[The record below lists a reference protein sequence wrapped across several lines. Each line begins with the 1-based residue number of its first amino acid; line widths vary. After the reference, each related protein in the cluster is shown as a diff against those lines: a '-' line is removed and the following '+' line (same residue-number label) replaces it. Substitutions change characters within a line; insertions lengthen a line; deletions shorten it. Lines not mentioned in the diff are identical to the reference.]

1 MLGRLVPSISSLVPF
16 VIGSVLVTIVPGPD
30 MALITRQVLAYGERT
45 ARATIAGNL
54 LGLVVH
60 TAGVAFGLSA
70 ILLGSAR
77 VFEIVK
83 LLGAAYLIYL
93 GVTTLRHTRTPVPGT
108 EQVRE
113 RLVISRGTAFR
124 QGFVST
130 TLNPKPALFFATFLP
145 QFVDPDGNVAL
156 QVLALGGFH
165 ILIGVV
171 WLTTYAHLIGRL
183 HFVLT
188 RERVRRWVERATGAV
203 LVALGV
209 RVAFSS
215 R

>member
-1 MLGRLVPSISSLVPF
+1 MPSLSSLIPF
-16 VIGSVLVTIVPGPD
+16 AIGSVLVTIVPGPD
-30 MALITRQVLAYGERT
+30 MALITRQVLAYGQRT

-54 LGLVVH
+54 TGLVVH
-60 TAGVAFGLSA
+60 TVGVAFGLSA

-77 VFEIVK
+77 VFEVVK

-93 GVTTLRHTRTPVPGT
+93 GVTTFLVHRAVDTAAPDRVAITRGK
-108 EQVRE
+108 
-113 RLVISRGTAFR
+113 AFR
-124 QGFVST
+124 QGFLST
-130 TLNPKPALFFATFLP
+130 TLNPKPALFFATYLP

-165 ILIGVV
+165 ILVGAA
-171 WLTTYAHLIGRL
+171 WLTTYAGLIGRL

-188 RERVRRWVERATGAV
+188 RQRVRRWLERTTGAV

-209 RVAFSS
+209 RVAFSD

>member
-1 MLGRLVPSISSLVPF
+1 MPSPASLIPF
-16 VIGSVLVTIVPGPD
+16 VVGSVLVTIVPGPD
-30 MALITRQVLAYGERT
+30 MALITRQVLAYGQHV
-45 ARATIAGNL
+45 ARATIAGNVA
-54 LGLVVH
+54 GLVVH

-77 VFEIVK
+77 VFEAVK

-93 GVTTLRHTRTPVPGT
+93 GVTTFRHTRTPVGGT
-108 EQVRE
+108 GHVRE
-113 RLVISRGTAFR
+113 RCVISRGTAFR

-130 TLNPKPALFFATFLP
+130 TLNPKPALFFATFVP

-165 ILIGVV
+165 ILVGVL
-171 WLTTYAHLIGRL
+171 WLTAYALLIGRL
-183 HFVLT
+183 HFVVT
-188 RERVRRWVERATGAV
+188 RERVRRWLERATGAV
-203 LVALGV
+203 LIGLGV
-209 RVAFSS
+209 RVAFGD